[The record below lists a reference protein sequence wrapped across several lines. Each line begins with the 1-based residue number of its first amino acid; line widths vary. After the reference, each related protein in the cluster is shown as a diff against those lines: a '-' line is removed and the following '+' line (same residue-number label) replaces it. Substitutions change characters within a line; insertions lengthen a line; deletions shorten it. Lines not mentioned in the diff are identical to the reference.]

1 MKDLV
6 KAYPFYVLP
15 HHFLSR
21 IVYFLTRRQSRWV
34 VPFIKLFS
42 KKFNV
47 NLTEAAEQDL
57 GNFATFN
64 AFFTR
69 ELKADARPIDDTE
82 EVLVSPVD
90 GTVSECGAIKNGSI
104 FQAKGH
110 EYSLLTLLGDDE
122 ALADLF
128 RNGQF
133 STIYLSPRDY
143 HRIHM
148 PCRGTLTHQIHVPG
162 RLFSVAPFTV
172 NTIPSVFARNERVVT
187 VYKTDFGPMA
197 MILVGAMNVAAIE
210 TVWDGLIT
218 PPKGKTVSTKLFDEH
233 PITLKKGEE
242 MGRFNM
248 GSTVIWL
255 MSNAALK
262 WINDPKNGDAVRL
275 GEGFMALQTP
285 SVADTDSA
293 Q

>member
-21 IVYFLTRRQSRWV
+21 IVYFLTRRQSRFV
-34 VPFIKLFS
+34 VPFIQFFS

-47 NLTEAAEQDL
+47 NLSEAAVQDL
-57 GNFATFN
+57 SQFSTFN
-64 AFFTR
+64 EFFTR
-69 ELKADARPIDDTE
+69 ELKSGARPINDAEDTM
-82 EVLVSPVD
+82 VSPVD
-90 GTVSECGAIKNGSI
+90 GTISECGSIKNGSI

-110 EYSLLTLLGDDE
+110 DYSLLSLLGNDQ

-128 RNGQF
+128 QNGQF

-148 PCRGTLTHQIHVPG
+148 PCRGILTHQIHVPG

-187 VYKTDFGPMA
+187 IFKTDFGSMA

-218 PPKGKTVSTKLFDEH
+218 PPKGKEVSTKLFDTH
-233 PITLKKGEE
+233 PVTLEKGEE

-248 GSTVIWL
+248 GSTVIL
-255 MSNAALK
+255 LTNNTDLE
-262 WINDPKNGDAVRL
+262 WINNPKNGDAVRL
-275 GEGFMALQTP
+275 GEAFTALQKQ
-285 SVADTDSA
+285 SVMDSGSD